1 MGREEGGGFRMRNT
15 CIPVAD
21 SFWYLAKLI
30 QFVKFKNK
38 IKLKKKKALRV
49 ASVCDFWDIFCFKIL
64 LTDQIQL
71 FPWCLNYITVIL
83 DICPYTFRKASQFH
97 LLHTYLNQPP
107 LSWFFLSLYL
117 RGWKR
122 RLLLKGFPHCIPR
135 TVCVN
140 TALCECQGMT
150 LRAWERCALI
160 KLCFWLKL
168 LPRPELFPRL

>member
-1 MGREEGGGFRMRNT
+1 MGW
-15 CIPVAD
+15 PKS
-21 SFWYLAKLI
+21 SFGSLYHIYGYTQMNFLANSIHPKAI
-30 QFVKFKNK
+30 
-38 IKLKKKKALRV
+38 KALRV
-49 ASVCDFWDIFCFKIL
+49 ASVCDFWDIFCLTRL

-83 DICPYTFRKASQFH
+83 DICPYTFRKASRFH

-135 TVCVN
+135 TVRVN
-140 TALCECQGMT
+140 TAACECQGMT

-160 KLCFWLKL
+160 KLYFWLKL

>member
-1 MGREEGGGFRMRNT
+1 MAKKFIWLF
-15 CIPVAD
+15 IP
-21 SFWYLAKLI
+21 YLRIYSNELI
-30 QFVKFKNK
+30 GQLNISKGHQSPSSCLSLWFLGHFLSYETSYWSN
-38 IKLKKKKALRV
+38 
-49 ASVCDFWDIFCFKIL
+49 SV
-64 LTDQIQL
+64 L

-83 DICPYTFRKASQFH
+83 VVCPYTFRKASHFH

-117 RGWKR
+117 RDCKK

-140 TALCECQGMT
+140 TAVCECQGMT
-150 LRAWERCALI
+150 LRAWESCALI
-160 KLCFWLKL
+160 KLYFWLKL